1 MNFCSWA
8 YVEVKDLETASA
20 VVDAMNG
27 ATVRDRQL
35 VVQYVNR
42 RQLRINPPSK
52 ILFLGNLPFQMTDD
66 DLVELFKDV
75 KGCLDVRI
83 AIDRRTNQAR
93 GFAHADFVSIEA
105 AEEAKRLLTG
115 TQAYGRW
122 IRVDFS
128 EGLTKADTLAAKQ
141 RGAEESVE
149 APQN

>member
-1 MNFCSWA
+1 
-8 YVEVKDLETASA
+8 
-20 VVDAMNG
+20 MNG

-93 GFAHADFVSIEA
+93 GFAHADFVSVEA

-141 RGAEESVE
+141 RGDGETDQADY
-149 APQN
+149 AAQN